1 MKQTVKQIKE
11 TATKVYDKINKKK
24 KPSKEESIKIL
35 ECAYNNGIKIFDTA
49 QAYGT
54 AEEIIGEFIEKNK
67 KVRKLSELIISIQP
81 SNSHR
86 TMKFKIAK
94 AK

>member
-1 MKQTVKQIKE
+1 MGTVQLGLD
-11 TATKVYDKINKKK
+11 YGINKKK

-67 KVRKLSELIISIQP
+67 LKEI
-81 SNSHR
+81 
-86 TMKFKIAK
+86 F
-94 AK
+94 